1 MERKKRRISKGM
13 AWSLV
18 GAVLLVGVLVY
29 AIMCCF
35 SSQRQMR
42 NSVVVVEGNVWYTVG
57 TSADKMIFFS
67 EIAPDST
74 FAIPSAT
81 LSPLLLTPHL
91 TSGFWTNRFALL
103 PSCSGRVVT
112 AMPQGTA
119 NKGTLPAD
127 ANTMVQ
133 KTLMKLVVQEKQLKR
148 EIKET
153 DYYIKV
159 HGMQDE
165 GYTAVVAYAHKLKT
179 QLTEVQKVGK
189 RLAALR
195 KEKLLRVL
203 RHTRYAVHFDG
214 KTLSAKCLREDL
226 QWGLCLLQT
235 TDSETPWRASTISVL
250 PWGMSATD
258 EVRVASVPGLGLE
271 PLDTVKNNAAVWVA
285 NVEADANLRMHT
297 ALGQPGSPVFSAWGR
312 FMGMYNGRG
321 IVPRHIIA
329 KLLWNEK

>member
-1 MERKKRRISKGM
+1 
-13 AWSLV
+13 
-18 GAVLLVGVLVY
+18 
-29 AIMCCF
+29 
-35 SSQRQMR
+35 
-42 NSVVVVEGNVWYTVG
+42 
-57 TSADKMIFFS
+57 
-67 EIAPDST
+67 
-74 FAIPSAT
+74 
-81 LSPLLLTPHL
+81 
-91 TSGFWTNRFALL
+91 
-103 PSCSGRVVT
+103 
-112 AMPQGTA
+112 
-119 NKGTLPAD
+119 
-127 ANTMVQ
+127 
-133 KTLMKLVVQEKQLKR
+133 MKLVVQEKQLKR

-195 KEKLLRVL
+195 KEKQLRVL

-214 KTLSAKCLREDL
+214 KTLPAKCLREDL

-235 TDSETPWRASTISVL
+235 IDGETPWRASTLSIL
-250 PWGMSATD
+250 PWGMSATGD
-258 EVRVASVPGLGLE
+258 VRVASVPGLGLE
-271 PLDTVKNNAAVWVA
+271 PLDTVKNSAAVWVA

-312 FMGMYNGRG
+312 FVGMYNGTN

>member
-1 MERKKRRISKGM
+1 
-13 AWSLV
+13 
-18 GAVLLVGVLVY
+18 
-29 AIMCCF
+29 
-35 SSQRQMR
+35 
-42 NSVVVVEGNVWYTVG
+42 
-57 TSADKMIFFS
+57 
-67 EIAPDST
+67 
-74 FAIPSAT
+74 
-81 LSPLLLTPHL
+81 
-91 TSGFWTNRFALL
+91 
-103 PSCSGRVVT
+103 
-112 AMPQGTA
+112 MPQGTT

-214 KTLSAKCLREDL
+214 KTLLAKCLREDL

-235 TDSETPWRASTISVL
+235 TDGETPWRASTISAL
-250 PWGMSATD
+250 PWGMSATG

-271 PLDTVKNNAAVWVA
+271 PLDTVKNSAAVWVA

-297 ALGQPGSPVFSAWGR
+297 TLGQPGSPVFSAWGR
-312 FMGMYNGRG
+312 FVGMYNGRG
-321 IVPRHIIA
+321 IVSRHIIA

>member
-1 MERKKRRISKGM
+1 MSKGM
-13 AWSLV
+13 KWSLLF
-18 GAVLLVGVLVY
+18 AIVLVTLTVY
-29 AIMCCF
+29 VLMCCF

-42 NSVVVVEGNVWYTVG
+42 NSVVVVQSNVWYSVG
-57 TSADKMIFFS
+57 TGANKVVYFAQSLH
-67 EIAPDST
+67 DST
-74 FAIPSAT
+74 FLAPCTTPKALIE
-81 LSPLLLTPHL
+81 TPHF
-91 TSGFWTNRFALL
+91 TSGFWANKLALL
-103 PSCSGRVVT
+103 PTSSGRVVT
-112 AMPQGTA
+112 AIPDVA
-119 NKGTLPAD
+119 AYKDTLPSD
-127 ANTMVQ
+127 AITMTQ
-133 KTLMKLVVQEKQLKR
+133 KTLTKLTTQTKQLKR

-195 KEKLLRVL
+195 KEKQLRVL

-214 KTLSAKCLREDL
+214 KTLPAKCLREDL

-235 TDSETPWRASTISVL
+235 TDGETPWRASTLSAL
-250 PWGMSATD
+250 PWGMSTTGD
-258 EVRVASVPGLGLE
+258 VRVASVPGLGLE
-271 PLDTVKNNAAVWVA
+271 PLDTVKNNTAVWVA

-312 FMGMYNGRG
+312 FVGMYNGRG